1 MPKTLLALFALLLAL
16 PALAARDEATDEQ
29 LRESAYKQLL
39 EAMRLPSTTKRIILD
54 GHHEGSENR
63 RGGPCKVEFQIGRN
77 YVDISPQLLVSG
89 SDLFHGLDERR
100 MSVGRSWGGT
110 VELATSYVAKGS
122 KECNI
127 FCTGTNVTTSVKEQ
141 LAIQLDANNQPVSY
155 THYRYERS
163 REMSW
168 LGKVPL
174 GVPSWERRSEAV
186 KCTGLRMLTQ

>member
-1 MPKTLLALFALLLAL
+1 MPKTLLALCALLSL
-16 PALAARDEATDEQ
+16 PAFAAGDQAADDQ
-29 LRESAYKQLL
+29 LREQAYKKLL

-77 YVDISPQLLVSG
+77 YVDISPQLLISS
-89 SDLFHGLDERR
+89 SDLFHRLDEHK
-100 MSVGRSWGGT
+100 MSVGRSFGGT

-141 LAIQLDANNQPVSY
+141 LSIQLDSSNQPVSY

-168 LGKVPL
+168 LGSVPL